1 MELPGGNL
9 VLLDLVR
16 LLKNARMSSTKRR
29 AAAGGS
35 SIGFRG
41 IVPTW
46 AKHGPVPGFE
56 GSTEAGTVQVSGE

>member
-1 MELPGGNL
+1 VPKRVDLPRGNL

-35 SIGFRG
+35 SIGLLG
-41 IVPTW
+41 IR
-46 AKHGPVPGFE
+46 
-56 GSTEAGTVQVSGE
+56 